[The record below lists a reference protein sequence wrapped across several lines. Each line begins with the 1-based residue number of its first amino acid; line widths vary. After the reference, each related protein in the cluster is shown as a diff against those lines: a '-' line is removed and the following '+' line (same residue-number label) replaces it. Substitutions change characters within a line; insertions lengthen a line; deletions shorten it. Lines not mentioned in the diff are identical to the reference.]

1 MLLDND
7 TMVNVHHTILAT
19 GYQTNMDNV
28 AILDRATIRDTLAT
42 NEGFPAL
49 DTEFETRLPNLYVT
63 GLAATRDFG
72 PFFGFTVACPV
83 AAKIIGEQVASWIA
97 DFPARIE

>member
-1 MLLDND
+1 MHHVSFLDR
-7 TMVNVHHTILAT
+7 TTIL
-19 GYQTNMDNV
+19 DV
-28 AILDRATIRDTLAT
+28 LAT

-49 DTEFETRLPNLYVT
+49 DCEFQTNLPNLYVT

-83 AAKIIGEQVASWIA
+83 ASYIIGKAVATSH
-97 DFPARIE
+97 